1 MSTNGNSQRRLSRL
15 CAQRDLGQRIVRLR
29 QQMGWNQKMLAMRLK
44 VTRSR
49 IGKWERGVNAP
60 SLNDL
65 VALTEVLGVTFDE
78 LVSGR
83 EAPMVPLPPGIRAEF
98 AMCLNRLLRAVKPIL
113 ASDARDGEGKE

>member
-1 MSTNGNSQRRLSRL
+1 
-15 CAQRDLGQRIVRLR
+15 VRLR
-29 QQMGWNQKMLAMRLK
+29 QQKGWNQKMLAMRLK

-65 VALTEVLGVTFDE
+65 MALTETLGVTFDE
-78 LVSGR
+78 LALGR
-83 EAPMVPLPPGIRAEF
+83 EAPMVPLPSGIRAEF

-113 ASDARDGEGKE
+113 ASEARDGEGW